1 MYIPQYR
8 VYLLRKIMRNL
19 LLKQLNHIHNILRNN
34 GIMKGYLFECDYKE
48 LEYKILDYQVLSS
61 KLIIEI
67 ENFFI
72 NSLEKEIKFW
82 SSEDILNTHSEYIEY
97 LKDCKNNFMII

>member
-1 MYIPQYR
+1 
-8 VYLLRKIMRNL
+8 MRNL
-19 LLKQLNHIHNILRNN
+19 LLKQLNNIHNILRNN

-67 ENFFI
+67 E
-72 NSLEKEIKFW
+72 
-82 SSEDILNTHSEYIEY
+82 
-97 LKDCKNNFMII
+97 